1 MEGKRC
7 VTSRPEGSCVCPCL
21 KCSVVG
27 GDQLGDDSETSSLQ
41 LEEEVV
47 AVPQS
52 ASDAEYGQEEDEEE
66 EEEEMEGSEGEHADY
81 CFICKDGGQ
90 LLCCDHC
97 PLAYHLS
104 CLVPPLK
111 QIPKGDWSC
120 PRCRVSRRPVQ
131 RLHGNGV

>member
-1 MEGKRC
+1 ML
-7 VTSRPEGSCVCPCL
+7 SA
-21 KCSVVG
+21 CSLIA
-27 GDQLGDDSETSSLQ
+27 LGEDSESSSLQ

-52 ASDAEYGQEEDEEE
+52 ASDGEYGQEEDEEE
-66 EEEEMEGSEGEHADY
+66 EEGEEEEEVEGSEGEHADY

-120 PRCRVSRRPVQ
+120 PRCQVSVSLVTVAWQ
-131 RLHGNGV
+131 HHLMLIF

>member
-1 MEGKRC
+1 MFC
-7 VTSRPEGSCVCPCL
+7 CCPYH
-21 KCSVVG
+21 
-27 GDQLGDDSETSSLQ
+27 LGEDSETSSLQ

-52 ASDAEYGQEEDEEE
+52 ASDDEYGQEEDEEE
-66 EEEEMEGSEGEHADY
+66 DEGEEVEGSEGEHADY

-97 PLAYHLS
+97 PLAYHLN

-120 PRCRVSRRPVQ
+120 PRCRVSIPYSKCTVLSCEIHLVGRASSS
-131 RLHGNGV
+131 